1 MPHFLLKA
9 QYLKIIELSVK
20 KKRED
25 FFLQLSESDN
35 VMSLSIK
42 AFSPNIMTFSATYS
56 KI

>member
-42 AFSPNIMTFSATYS
+42 AFSPNIMAFSATYS